1 VTGRPRVGRPPGRQR
16 PGGGALVLALILVAL
31 NLRPAIASVPPV
43 LPDIQRDL
51 GLSGTAAGALT
62 ALPVVCLGLFAP
74 VAARLAA
81 RFGVDRV
88 VAWALVVLGAGTLA
102 RAVGGAAGLFAAT
115 FLAGIGLAVGGA
127 LLPGIVKA
135 HFAADR
141 AATVTGL
148 YTTGLAGGALLAAAL
163 TVPLRNLFGGSW
175 APALAVWAL
184 PAVAALAV
192 WRQVAPRPAA
202 AGSAPPAGLGAP
214 APDPP
219 GSLSAAGAEARG
231 LDPPAASDLPAEAA
245 APPGQGLPWRSGLAW
260 RVTLYTGLQSLL
272 FYASL
277 TWLAPLFQ
285 AHGWSAER
293 AGALLAVFSLTQ
305 LVSTLGLP
313 VLADRTGDRRPWIAL
328 AVSACTA
335 GLLALAVAPLAAP
348 WLVAAVIGFGTGGM
362 FAMALTLLVDA
373 AADPA
378 ASRRLSGMAFLVGY
392 LLAAAGPAA
401 VGGLYDATGGF
412 TAAFLALVAVGVVTL
427 ALGVSVRRGQVVW
440 AAGPRSDGR
449 QPRCRRR

>member
-1 VTGRPRVGRPPGRQR
+1 VRRGPPALRPPRPRQ
-16 PGGGALVLALILVAL
+16 PGGGALVAALVLVAL

-51 GLSGTAAGALT
+51 HLSGTAAGALT

-74 VAARLAA
+74 VAARLAG
-81 RFGVDRV
+81 RCGVDRV
-88 VAWALVVLGAGTLA
+88 VAWALVVLGAGTAA
-102 RAVGGAAGLFAAT
+102 RAVGGAPGLFAAT

-141 AATVTGL
+141 AATVTGV

-192 WRQVAPRPAA
+192 WRQVAARAGGAVPPAGV
-202 AGSAPPAGLGAP
+202 AGSPAVAAPPAGAAGP
-214 APDPP
+214 PTDPEPP
-219 GSLSAAGAEARG
+219 GSRAAGGAGSRGASAAGEGLSPAR
-231 LDPPAASDLPAEAA
+231 DRR
-245 APPGQGLPWRSGLAW
+245 PWRSGLAW

-277 TWLAPLFQ
+277 TWLSPLFQ
-285 AHGWSAER
+285 ARGWSAER

-305 LVSTLGLP
+305 LVATLGLP

-328 AVSACTA
+328 SVGACTA
-335 GLLALAVAPLAAP
+335 GLLTLAVAPLAAP
-348 WLVAAVIGFGTGGM
+348 WLTAAVIGFGTGGQ

-373 AADPA
+373 AADAA

-412 TAAFLALVAVGVVTL
+412 TAAFLALTAVGVVTL
-427 ALGVSVRRGQVVW
+427 ALGVSVRRGAVV
-440 AAGPRSDGR
+440 
-449 QPRCRRR
+449 

>member
-1 VTGRPRVGRPPGRQR
+1 VRPPGRRQ
-16 PGGGALVLALILVAL
+16 PGGGALVAALVLVAL

-51 GLSGTAAGALT
+51 GLSGTGAGVLT
-62 ALPVVCLGLFAP
+62 ALPVLCLGLFAP
-74 VAARLAA
+74 AAAWLAG

-88 VAWALVVLGAGTLA
+88 VAWALIVLGAGTLA

-135 HFAADR
+135 HFPADR

-175 APALAVWAL
+175 APALAVWVL
-184 PAVAALAV
+184 PAAAALAV
-192 WRQVAPRPAA
+192 WRQVAPL
-202 AGSAPPAGLGAP
+202 AGSGSGSASGAGSRSATPDAEGAPP
-214 APDPP
+214 
-219 GSLSAAGAEARG
+219 RG
-231 LDPPAASDLPAEAA
+231 
-245 APPGQGLPWRSGLAW
+245 GLPWRSGLAW

-272 FYASL
+272 FYAAL
-277 TWLAPLFQ
+277 TWLSPLYQ
-285 AHGWSAER
+285 AHGWSGER
-293 AGALLAVFSLTQ
+293 AGLLLAVFSLAQ
-305 LVSTLGLP
+305 LVATLGLP
-313 VLADRTGDRRPWIAL
+313 ALADRTGDRRPWTAL
-328 AVSACTA
+328 AVGACTA

-348 WLVAAVIGFGTGGM
+348 WLVAAVIGFGTGGQ

-401 VGGLYDATGGF
+401 VGVLYDATGGF
-412 TAAFLALVAVGVVTL
+412 TAAFLALTVIGAVTL
-427 ALGVSVRRGQVVW
+427 ALGVSVRRGAVV
-440 AAGPRSDGR
+440 
-449 QPRCRRR
+449 

>member
-1 VTGRPRVGRPPGRQR
+1 VRRRPPAARPPGPRR

-51 GLSGTAAGALT
+51 HLSGTAGGALT

-88 VAWALVVLGAGTLA
+88 VAWALVVLGTGTLA

-135 HFAADR
+135 HFAVDR

-163 TVPLRNLFGGSW
+163 TVPLRNLLGGSW

-192 WRQVAPRPAA
+192 WRWVAAPA
-202 AGSAPPAGLGAP
+202 
-214 APDPP
+214 APDP
-219 GSLSAAGAEARG
+219 
-231 LDPPAASDLPAEAA
+231 PAEAA
-245 APPGQGLPWRSGLAW
+245 APARGGLPWRSGLAW

-277 TWLAPLFQ
+277 TWLSPLFQ

-305 LVSTLGLP
+305 LVATLGLP

-328 AVSACTA
+328 AVGACTA

-348 WLVAAVIGFGTGGM
+348 WLVAAVIGFGTGGQ

-412 TAAFLALVAVGVVTL
+412 TAAFLALTAVGVVTL
-427 ALGVSVRRGQVVW
+427 ALGVSVRRGAVV
-440 AAGPRSDGR
+440 
-449 QPRCRRR
+449 

>member
-1 VTGRPRVGRPPGRQR
+1 VRRRPPAVRPPGLRR

-163 TVPLRNLFGGSW
+163 TVPLRNLLGGSW

-192 WRQVAPRPAA
+192 WRRVA
-202 AGSAPPAGLGAP
+202 APPA

-219 GSLSAAGAEARG
+219 AGDAGPPTSLTPSALPAGPAPLGPRSVAGPG
-231 LDPPAASDLPAEAA
+231 LPGDDPAAEG
-245 APPGQGLPWRSGLAW
+245 APTARDGLPWRSGLAW

-277 TWLAPLFQ
+277 TWLSPLFQ

-305 LVSTLGLP
+305 LVATLGLP

-348 WLVAAVIGFGTGGM
+348 WLVAAVIGFGTGGQ

-412 TAAFLALVAVGVVTL
+412 TAAFLALTAVGVVTL
-427 ALGVSVRRGQVVW
+427 ALGVSVRRGAVV
-440 AAGPRSDGR
+440 
-449 QPRCRRR
+449 

>member
-1 VTGRPRVGRPPGRQR
+1 VRGRPHAVRPPGPRQ
-16 PGGGALVLALILVAL
+16 PGGGALVLALVLVAL

-51 GLSGTAAGALT
+51 RLSGTAAGALT

-74 VAARLAA
+74 VAARLAG

-115 FLAGIGLAVGGA
+115 FVAGIGLAVGGA

-135 HFAADR
+135 NFAADR
-141 AATVTGL
+141 AATVTGM

-163 TVPLRNLFGGSW
+163 TVPLRNLLGGSW

-192 WRQVAPRPAA
+192 WRQVAA
-202 AGSAPPAGLGAP
+202 PAG
-214 APDPP
+214 P
-219 GSLSAAGAEARG
+219 GGPG
-231 LDPPAASDLPAEAA
+231 PAEAS
-245 APPGQGLPWRSGLAW
+245 PPARGGLPWRSGLAW

-277 TWLAPLFQ
+277 TWLSPLFQ
-285 AHGWSAER
+285 ARGWSAER

-305 LVSTLGLP
+305 LVATLGLP

-328 AVSACTA
+328 SVSACTA

-348 WLVAAVIGFGTGGM
+348 WLVAAVIGFGTGGQ

-412 TAAFLALVAVGVVTL
+412 TAAFLALTVIGMVTL
-427 ALGVSVRRGQVVW
+427 ALGVSVRRGAVV
-440 AAGPRSDGR
+440 
-449 QPRCRRR
+449 

>member
-1 VTGRPRVGRPPGRQR
+1 VRPPGRRQ
-16 PGGGALVLALILVAL
+16 PGGGALVAALVLVAL

-51 GLSGTAAGALT
+51 GLSGTGAGVLT
-62 ALPVVCLGLFAP
+62 ALPVLCLGLFAP
-74 VAARLAA
+74 AAAWLAG

-88 VAWALVVLGAGTLA
+88 VAWALIVLGAGTLA

-135 HFAADR
+135 HFPADR

-184 PAVAALAV
+184 PAAAALAV
-192 WRQVAPRPAA
+192 WRRVAPLAGPGSRSAGG
-202 AGSAPPAGLGAP
+202 AGSRSAGPEAEGPPP
-214 APDPP
+214 
-219 GSLSAAGAEARG
+219 RG
-231 LDPPAASDLPAEAA
+231 
-245 APPGQGLPWRSGLAW
+245 GLPWRSGLAW

-272 FYASL
+272 FYAAL
-277 TWLAPLFQ
+277 TWLSPLYQ
-285 AHGWSAER
+285 AHGWSGER
-293 AGALLAVFSLTQ
+293 AGLLLAVFSLTQ
-305 LVSTLGLP
+305 LVATLGLP
-313 VLADRTGDRRPWIAL
+313 VLADRTGDRRPWTAL
-328 AVSACTA
+328 AVGSCTA

-348 WLVAAVIGFGTGGM
+348 WPVAALIGFGTGGQ

-401 VGGLYDATGGF
+401 VGVLYDATGGF
-412 TAAFLALVAVGVVTL
+412 TASFLALTVIGAVTL
-427 ALGVSVRRGQVVW
+427 ALGVSVRRGAVV
-440 AAGPRSDGR
+440 
-449 QPRCRRR
+449 

>member
-1 VTGRPRVGRPPGRQR
+1 MRRGARTVRPPGPRQ
-16 PGGGALVLALILVAL
+16 PGGGALVLALALVAL

-51 GLSGTAAGALT
+51 RLSGAAAGALT

-74 VAARLAA
+74 VAARLAG

-163 TVPLRNLFGGSW
+163 TVPLRNLLGGSW

-192 WRQVAPRPAA
+192 WRQVAAT
-202 AGSAPPAGLGAP
+202 AGIGPPAGPEPLGSRSVGGAGSRSVGGAGSRSASP
-214 APDPP
+214 A
-219 GSLSAAGAEARG
+219 AEAS
-231 LDPPAASDLPAEAA
+231 PPAR
-245 APPGQGLPWRSGLAW
+245 GGLPWRSGLAW

-277 TWLAPLFQ
+277 TWLSPLFQ
-285 AHGWSAER
+285 ARGWSAER

-305 LVSTLGLP
+305 LVATLGLP

-348 WLVAAVIGFGTGGM
+348 WLVAAVIGFGTGGQ

-412 TAAFLALVAVGVVTL
+412 TAAFLALTAIGVVTL
-427 ALGVSVRRGQVVW
+427 ALGVSIRRGAVV
-440 AAGPRSDGR
+440 
-449 QPRCRRR
+449 

>member
-1 VTGRPRVGRPPGRQR
+1 
-16 PGGGALVLALILVAL
+16 LVLVAL

-51 GLSGTAAGALT
+51 HLSGTAAGALT

-74 VAARLAA
+74 VAARLAG

-115 FLAGIGLAVGGA
+115 FVAGIGLAVGGA

-135 HFAADR
+135 NFAADR
-141 AATVTGL
+141 AATVTGM

-163 TVPLRNLFGGSW
+163 TVPLRNLLGGAW

-192 WRQVAPRPAA
+192 WRRVAVPAGPGPPGPGP
-202 AGSAPPAGLGAP
+202 AGEASPPA
-214 APDPP
+214 
-219 GSLSAAGAEARG
+219 RG
-231 LDPPAASDLPAEAA
+231 
-245 APPGQGLPWRSGLAW
+245 GLPWRSGLAW

-277 TWLAPLFQ
+277 TWLSPLFQ
-285 AHGWSAER
+285 ARGWSAER

-305 LVSTLGLP
+305 LVATLGLP

-328 AVSACTA
+328 SVSACTA
-335 GLLALAVAPLAAP
+335 GLLALALAPLAAP
-348 WLVAAVIGFGTGGM
+348 WLVAAVIGFGTGGQ

-412 TAAFLALVAVGVVTL
+412 TAAFLGLTGIGVVTL
-427 ALGVSVRRGQVVW
+427 AFGVSVRRGAVV
-440 AAGPRSDGR
+440 
-449 QPRCRRR
+449 

>member
-1 VTGRPRVGRPPGRQR
+1 VRRRPPAARPPGPRR

-51 GLSGTAAGALT
+51 HLSGTAGGALT

-88 VAWALVVLGAGTLA
+88 VAWALVVLGTGTLA

-163 TVPLRNLFGGSW
+163 TVPLRNLLGGSW

-192 WRQVAPRPAA
+192 WRRVA
-202 AGSAPPAGLGAP
+202 APPA
-214 APDPP
+214 PP
-219 GSLSAAGAEARG
+219 TCGGGGAGAWWA
-231 LDPPAASDLPAEAA
+231 
-245 APPGQGLPWRSGLAW
+245 
-260 RVTLYTGLQSLL
+260 
-272 FYASL
+272 
-277 TWLAPLFQ
+277 
-285 AHGWSAER
+285 
-293 AGALLAVFSLTQ
+293 
-305 LVSTLGLP
+305 
-313 VLADRTGDRRPWIAL
+313 
-328 AVSACTA
+328 
-335 GLLALAVAPLAAP
+335 AVA
-348 WLVAAVIGFGTGGM
+348 
-362 FAMALTLLVDA
+362 
-373 AADPA
+373 
-378 ASRRLSGMAFLVGY
+378 
-392 LLAAAGPAA
+392 
-401 VGGLYDATGGF
+401 
-412 TAAFLALVAVGVVTL
+412 
-427 ALGVSVRRGQVVW
+427 
-440 AAGPRSDGR
+440 
-449 QPRCRRR
+449 

>member
-1 VTGRPRVGRPPGRQR
+1 
-16 PGGGALVLALILVAL
+16 LVLVAL

-51 GLSGTAAGALT
+51 GLSGTGAGVLT
-62 ALPVVCLGLFAP
+62 ALPVLCLGLFAP
-74 VAARLAA
+74 AAAWLAG

-102 RAVGGAAGLFAAT
+102 RAVGSAAVLFAAT

-135 HFAADR
+135 DFPADR
-141 AATVTGL
+141 AATVTGM

-184 PAVAALAV
+184 PAAAALVV
-192 WRQVAPRPAA
+192 WRKVAGHAGAPAEPA
-202 AGSAPPAGLGAP
+202 PPPAGRP
-214 APDPP
+214 
-219 GSLSAAGAEARG
+219 
-231 LDPPAASDLPAEAA
+231 
-245 APPGQGLPWRSGLAW
+245 PWRSGLAW

-272 FYASL
+272 FYAAL
-277 TWLAPLFQ
+277 TWLSPLYR
-285 AHGWSAER
+285 AYGWSAER
-293 AGALLAVFSLTQ
+293 AGLLLAVFSLTQ
-305 LVSTLGLP
+305 LVAALGLP
-313 VLADRTGDRRPWIAL
+313 ALADRTGDRRPWIAL
-328 AVSACTA
+328 AVGACTA
-335 GLLALAVAPLAAP
+335 GLLTVAVAPLAAP
-348 WLVAAVIGFGTGGM
+348 WLAAAVIGFGTGGQ
-362 FAMALTLLVDA
+362 FAMALTLLVDT

-401 VGGLYDATGGF
+401 VGILHDATGGF
-412 TAAFLALVAVGVVTL
+412 TEAFLALTVIGVVTL
-427 ALGVSVRRGQVVW
+427 ALGVSVRRGAVV
-440 AAGPRSDGR
+440 
-449 QPRCRRR
+449 

>member
-1 VTGRPRVGRPPGRQR
+1 VSGSRPGR
-16 PGGGALVLALILVAL
+16 GGLVAALVLVAL

-51 GLSGTAAGALT
+51 GLSGTGDGVLT
-62 ALPVVCLGLFAP
+62 ALPVLCLGLFAP
-74 VAARLAA
+74 AAAWLAG

-88 VAWALVVLGAGTLA
+88 VAWALIVLGAGTLA
-102 RAVGGAAGLFAAT
+102 RAVGGVAGLFAAT

-135 HFAADR
+135 HFPADR

-184 PAVAALAV
+184 PAAAALAV
-192 WRQVAPRPAA
+192 WRRVAPLAG
-202 AGSAPPAGLGAP
+202 AGSRSAGPEAEGAPPP
-214 APDPP
+214 
-219 GSLSAAGAEARG
+219 RG
-231 LDPPAASDLPAEAA
+231 
-245 APPGQGLPWRSGLAW
+245 GLPWHSGLAW

-272 FYASL
+272 FYAAL
-277 TWLAPLFQ
+277 TWLSPLYQ
-285 AHGWSAER
+285 AHGWSPER
-293 AGALLAVFSLTQ
+293 AGLLLAVFSLTQ
-305 LVSTLGLP
+305 LVATLGLP
-313 VLADRTGDRRPWIAL
+313 PLADRTGDRRPWTAL
-328 AVSACTA
+328 AVGACTA
-335 GLLALAVAPLAAP
+335 GMLALAVAPLAAP
-348 WLVAAVIGFGTGGM
+348 WLVAAVIGFGTGGQ

-401 VGGLYDATGGF
+401 VGVLYDATGGF
-412 TAAFLALVAVGVVTL
+412 TASFLALTVIGAVTL
-427 ALGVSVRRGQVVW
+427 ALGVSVRRGAVV
-440 AAGPRSDGR
+440 
-449 QPRCRRR
+449 

>member
-1 VTGRPRVGRPPGRQR
+1 MHPEGVRGGPDTARPPGRRR
-16 PGGGALVLALILVAL
+16 PGGGTLAAALVLVAL

-51 GLSGTAAGALT
+51 GLSGTAAGVLT
-62 ALPVVCLGLFAP
+62 ALPVVCLGVFAP

-81 RFGVDRV
+81 RFGVGRV
-88 VAWALVVLGAGTLA
+88 VAASLVVLGAGTLA
-102 RAVGGAAGLFAAT
+102 RAAGGAAWLYAAT
-115 FLAGIGLAVGGA
+115 LVAGAGLAVGGA

-135 HFAADR
+135 HFPEDR

-184 PAVAALAV
+184 PAVAALAA
-192 WRQVAPRPAA
+192 WRRVTMVVGADRP
-202 AGSAPPAGLGAP
+202 PGAP
-214 APDPP
+214 A
-219 GSLSAAGAEARG
+219 ARG
-231 LDPPAASDLPAEAA
+231 
-245 APPGQGLPWRSGLAW
+245 GTPWRSGLAW

-272 FYASL
+272 FYAVL
-277 TWLAPLFQ
+277 TWLSPLYQ
-285 AHGWSAER
+285 ARGWSAER
-293 AGALLAVFSLTQ
+293 AGALLAVFSLAQ
-305 LVSTLGLP
+305 LVATLGLP

-328 AVSACTA
+328 SVGACTV
-335 GLLALAVAPLAAP
+335 GLLLVAVAPLAAP
-348 WLVAAVIGFGTGGM
+348 WPVAALIGFGVGGQ
-362 FAMALTLLVDA
+362 FAMALTLLVDV

-392 LLAAAGPAA
+392 LLAAAGPPA

-412 TAAFLALVAVGVVTL
+412 TAAFLALTGIGVATL
-427 ALGVSVRRGQVVW
+427 ALGVSVRRGRVV
-440 AAGPRSDGR
+440 
-449 QPRCRRR
+449 

>member
-1 VTGRPRVGRPPGRQR
+1 VRPPGPRS
-16 PGGGALVLALILVAL
+16 PGGGALILALVLVAL

-51 GLSGTAAGALT
+51 HLSGTAAGALT

-74 VAARLAA
+74 VAARLAG
-81 RFGVDRV
+81 RVGVDRV

-184 PAVAALAV
+184 PAVAALVV
-192 WRQVAPRPAA
+192 WRRVAP
-202 AGSAPPAGLGAP
+202 PPAG
-214 APDPP
+214 PDPP
-219 GSLSAAGAEARG
+219 GSLGGGGAGALG
-231 LDPPAASDLPAEAA
+231 GGPAAEGAPA
-245 APPGQGLPWRSGLAW
+245 GGGLPWRSGLAW

-277 TWLAPLFQ
+277 TWLSPLFQ
-285 AHGWSAER
+285 ARGWSAER

-305 LVSTLGLP
+305 LVATLGLP

-328 AVSACTA
+328 AVGACTA
-335 GLLALAVAPLAAP
+335 GLLVLAVAPLAAP
-348 WLVAAVIGFGTGGM
+348 WLVAAVIGFGTGGQ

-373 AADPA
+373 AADAA

-412 TAAFLALVAVGVVTL
+412 TAAFLALTAVGVVTL
-427 ALGVSVRRGQVVW
+427 ALGVSVRRGAVV
-440 AAGPRSDGR
+440 
-449 QPRCRRR
+449 

>member
-1 VTGRPRVGRPPGRQR
+1 
-16 PGGGALVLALILVAL
+16 LVLVAL

-51 GLSGTAAGALT
+51 RLSGTAAGALT

-74 VAARLAA
+74 VAARLAG

-135 HFAADR
+135 HVAADR

-163 TVPLRNLFGGSW
+163 TVPLRNLLGGSW

-192 WRQVAPRPAA
+192 WRRVAVPA
-202 AGSAPPAGLGAP
+202 GTGPPAGPEPLGSGSASGAGSRSAGGAGSRSAGGAGSRSASP
-214 APDPP
+214 A
-219 GSLSAAGAEARG
+219 AEAS
-231 LDPPAASDLPAEAA
+231 PPAR
-245 APPGQGLPWRSGLAW
+245 GGLPWRSGLAW

-277 TWLAPLFQ
+277 TWLSPLFQ
-285 AHGWSAER
+285 ARGWSAER

-305 LVSTLGLP
+305 LVATLGLP

-328 AVSACTA
+328 SVSACTA
-335 GLLALAVAPLAAP
+335 GLLAVAVAPLAAP
-348 WLVAAVIGFGTGGM
+348 WLVAAVIGFGTGGQ

-412 TAAFLALVAVGVVTL
+412 TAAFLALTVIGLVTL
-427 ALGVSVRRGQVVW
+427 ALGVSVRRGAVV
-440 AAGPRSDGR
+440 
-449 QPRCRRR
+449 

>member
-1 VTGRPRVGRPPGRQR
+1 VRGSR
-16 PGGGALVLALILVAL
+16 PGGGGLVAALVLVAL

-51 GLSGTAAGALT
+51 GLSGTAAGVLT

-74 VAARLAA
+74 AAARLAG

-88 VAWALVVLGAGTLA
+88 VAGALVVLGAGTLA
-102 RAVGGAAGLFAAT
+102 RAAAGVAGLYAAT
-115 FLAGIGLAVGGA
+115 FLAGAGLAVGGA

-135 HFAADR
+135 HFPGDR

-163 TVPLRNLFGGSW
+163 TVPLRNLFGGAW

-192 WRQVAPRPAA
+192 WRQVATLPGLAGRASSPR
-202 AGSAPPAGLGAP
+202 G
-214 APDPP
+214 
-219 GSLSAAGAEARG
+219 
-231 LDPPAASDLPAEAA
+231 
-245 APPGQGLPWRSGLAW
+245 GLPWRSGLAW

-277 TWLAPLFQ
+277 TWLAPLYQ

-293 AGALLAVFSLTQ
+293 AGALLAVFSLAQ
-305 LVSTLGLP
+305 LVSALGLP

-328 AVSACTA
+328 SVGSCTV

-348 WLVAAVIGFGTGGM
+348 WLVAAVIGFGTGGQ

-373 AADPA
+373 AADA
-378 ASRRLSGMAFLVGY
+378 EASRRLSGMAFLVGY

-412 TAAFLALVAVGVVTL
+412 AVAFLALTVIGVVTL
-427 ALGVSVRRGQVVW
+427 ALGVSVRRGQVV
-440 AAGPRSDGR
+440 
-449 QPRCRRR
+449 

>member
-1 VTGRPRVGRPPGRQR
+1 
-16 PGGGALVLALILVAL
+16 LVLVAL

-51 GLSGTAAGALT
+51 GLSGTGAGALT
-62 ALPVVCLGLFAP
+62 ALPVLCLGLFAP
-74 VAARLAA
+74 AAAWLAG

-102 RAVGGAAGLFAAT
+102 KAVGSAAVLFAAT

-135 HFAADR
+135 HFPADR
-141 AATVTGL
+141 AATVTGM

-163 TVPLRNLFGGSW
+163 TVPLRNLFGGAW

-184 PAVAALAV
+184 PAAVALLVWRRVAA
-192 WRQVAPRPAA
+192 R
-202 AGSAPPAGLGAP
+202 AGSPPAEPAAPPAG
-214 APDPP
+214 
-219 GSLSAAGAEARG
+219 
-231 LDPPAASDLPAEAA
+231 
-245 APPGQGLPWRSGLAW
+245 GLPWRSGLAW

-272 FYASL
+272 FYAAL
-277 TWLAPLFQ
+277 TWLSPLYR

-293 AGALLAVFSLTQ
+293 AGLLLAVFSLTQ
-305 LVSTLGLP
+305 LVAALGLP
-313 VLADRTGDRRPWIAL
+313 ALADRTGDRRPWTAL

-335 GLLALAVAPLAAP
+335 GLLTVAVAPLAAP
-348 WLVAAVIGFGTGGM
+348 WLAAGVIGFGTGGQ
-362 FAMALTLLVDA
+362 FAMALTLLVDT

-392 LLAAAGPAA
+392 LLAATGPAA
-401 VGGLYDATGGF
+401 VGILHDATGGF
-412 TAAFLALVAVGVVTL
+412 TEAFLALTVIGVVTL
-427 ALGVSVRRGQVVW
+427 ALGVSVRRGAVV
-440 AAGPRSDGR
+440 
-449 QPRCRRR
+449 

>member
-1 VTGRPRVGRPPGRQR
+1 VRGRPHAVQPPGPRQ
-16 PGGGALVLALILVAL
+16 PGGGALVLALVLVAL

-74 VAARLAA
+74 LAARLAG

-115 FLAGIGLAVGGA
+115 FIAGIGLAVGGA

-163 TVPLRNLFGGSW
+163 TVPLRNLLGGSW

-192 WRQVAPRPAA
+192 WRQVAA
-202 AGSAPPAGLGAP
+202 PAG
-214 APDPP
+214 P
-219 GSLSAAGAEARG
+219 GGPG
-231 LDPPAASDLPAEAA
+231 PAEASPA
-245 APPGQGLPWRSGLAW
+245 GRGGLPWRSGLAW

-277 TWLAPLFQ
+277 TWLSPLFQ
-285 AHGWSAER
+285 ARGWSAER

-305 LVSTLGLP
+305 LVATLGLP

-328 AVSACTA
+328 SVSACTA

-348 WLVAAVIGFGTGGM
+348 WLVAAVIGFGTGGQ

-412 TAAFLALVAVGVVTL
+412 TAAFLALTAVGVVTL
-427 ALGVSVRRGQVVW
+427 ALGVSVRRGAVV
-440 AAGPRSDGR
+440 
-449 QPRCRRR
+449 

>member
-1 VTGRPRVGRPPGRQR
+1 VRGSR
-16 PGGGALVLALILVAL
+16 PGGGGLVAALVLVAL

-51 GLSGTAAGALT
+51 GLSGTAAGVLT

-74 VAARLAA
+74 AAARLAG
-81 RFGVDRV
+81 RFGVERV
-88 VAWALVVLGAGTLA
+88 VAGALVVLGAGTLA
-102 RAVGGAAGLFAAT
+102 RAAGGVAGLYAAT
-115 FLAGIGLAVGGA
+115 FLAGAGLAVGGA

-135 HFAADR
+135 HFPGDR

-163 TVPLRNLFGGSW
+163 TVPLRNLFGGAW

-192 WRQVAPRPAA
+192 WRQVAMLPGLTRPAPAAVEPGLAEPGAAGAGAAGAAAELGPAA
-202 AGSAPPAGLGAP
+202 AGPAGRGP
-214 APDPP
+214 AGRASP
-219 GSLSAAGAEARG
+219 AGG
-231 LDPPAASDLPAEAA
+231 
-245 APPGQGLPWRSGLAW
+245 GLPWRSGLAW

-277 TWLAPLFQ
+277 TWLAPLYQ

-293 AGALLAVFSLTQ
+293 AGALLAVFSLAQ

-328 AVSACTA
+328 SVGSCTA

-348 WLVAAVIGFGTGGM
+348 WLVAAVIGFGTGGQ

-373 AADPA
+373 AADA
-378 ASRRLSGMAFLVGY
+378 EASRRLSGMAFLVGY

-412 TAAFLALVAVGVVTL
+412 AVAFLALTVIGVVTL
-427 ALGVSVRRGQVVW
+427 ALGVSVRRGQVV
-440 AAGPRSDGR
+440 
-449 QPRCRRR
+449 

>member
-1 VTGRPRVGRPPGRQR
+1 MRGRPHAVRPPGRRQ
-16 PGGGALVLALILVAL
+16 PGGGALVLALVLVAL

-51 GLSGTAAGALT
+51 RLSGTAAGALT

-74 VAARLAA
+74 VAARLAG

-115 FLAGIGLAVGGA
+115 FVAGIGLAVGGA

-163 TVPLRNLFGGSW
+163 TVPLRNLLGGAW

-192 WRQVAPRPAA
+192 WRRVAVPAGPGPPGPGP
-202 AGSAPPAGLGAP
+202 AGEASPPA
-214 APDPP
+214 
-219 GSLSAAGAEARG
+219 RG
-231 LDPPAASDLPAEAA
+231 
-245 APPGQGLPWRSGLAW
+245 GLPWRSGLAW

-277 TWLAPLFQ
+277 TWLSPLFQ
-285 AHGWSAER
+285 ARGWSAER

-305 LVSTLGLP
+305 LVATLGLP

-328 AVSACTA
+328 SVSACTA

-348 WLVAAVIGFGTGGM
+348 WLVAAVIGFGTGGQ

-412 TAAFLALVAVGVVTL
+412 TAAFLALTVIGMVTL
-427 ALGVSVRRGQVVW
+427 ALGVSVRRGAVV
-440 AAGPRSDGR
+440 
-449 QPRCRRR
+449 

>member
-1 VTGRPRVGRPPGRQR
+1 MRGRPHAVRPPGRRQ
-16 PGGGALVLALILVAL
+16 PGGGALVLALVLVAL

-51 GLSGTAAGALT
+51 RLSGTAAGALT

-74 VAARLAA
+74 VAARLAG

-115 FLAGIGLAVGGA
+115 FVAGIGLAVGGA

-163 TVPLRNLFGGSW
+163 TVPLRNLLGGAW

-192 WRQVAPRPAA
+192 WRRVAVPAGPGPPGPGP
-202 AGSAPPAGLGAP
+202 AGEASPPA
-214 APDPP
+214 
-219 GSLSAAGAEARG
+219 RG
-231 LDPPAASDLPAEAA
+231 
-245 APPGQGLPWRSGLAW
+245 GLPWRSGLAW

-277 TWLAPLFQ
+277 TWLSPLFQ
-285 AHGWSAER
+285 ARGWSAER

-305 LVSTLGLP
+305 LVATLGLP

-328 AVSACTA
+328 SVSACTA

-348 WLVAAVIGFGTGGM
+348 WLVAAVIGFGTGGQ

-412 TAAFLALVAVGVVTL
+412 TAAFLALTVIGMVTL
-427 ALGVSVRRGQVVW
+427 ALGVSVRPGAVV
-440 AAGPRSDGR
+440 
-449 QPRCRRR
+449 

>member
-1 VTGRPRVGRPPGRQR
+1 
-16 PGGGALVLALILVAL
+16 VLALILVAL

-51 GLSGTAAGALT
+51 QLSGTAAGALT

-102 RAVGGAAGLFAAT
+102 RAVGGAVGLFAAT

-135 HFAADR
+135 HVAADR
-141 AATVTGL
+141 QATVTGL

-163 TVPLRNLFGGSW
+163 TVPLRNLLGGSW

-184 PAVAALAV
+184 LAVAALAV
-192 WRQVAPRPAA
+192 WRRVAPPP
-202 AGSAPPAGLGAP
+202 GPGPDPPAGP
-214 APDPP
+214 APPP
-219 GSLSAAGAEARG
+219 GRG
-231 LDPPAASDLPAEAA
+231 
-245 APPGQGLPWRSGLAW
+245 GLPWRSGLAW

-277 TWLAPLFQ
+277 TWLSPLFQ

-305 LVSTLGLP
+305 LVATLGLP

-348 WLVAAVIGFGTGGM
+348 WLVAAVIGFGTGGQ

-392 LLAAAGPAA
+392 LLAAVGPAA

-412 TAAFLALVAVGVVTL
+412 TAAFLALTAVGVVTL
-427 ALGVSVRRGQVVW
+427 ALGVSVRRGAVV
-440 AAGPRSDGR
+440 
-449 QPRCRRR
+449 

>member
-1 VTGRPRVGRPPGRQR
+1 VRGRPHAVRPPGPRQ
-16 PGGGALVLALILVAL
+16 PGGGALVLALVLVAL

-74 VAARLAA
+74 LAARLAD
-81 RFGVDRV
+81 RFGVDRA

-115 FLAGIGLAVGGA
+115 FVAGIGLAVGGA

-135 HFAADR
+135 NFAADR
-141 AATVTGL
+141 AATVTGM

-163 TVPLRNLFGGSW
+163 TVPLRNLLGGSW

-192 WRQVAPRPAA
+192 WRQVAA
-202 AGSAPPAGLGAP
+202 PAG
-214 APDPP
+214 P
-219 GSLSAAGAEARG
+219 GGPG
-231 LDPPAASDLPAEAA
+231 PAEAS
-245 APPGQGLPWRSGLAW
+245 PPARGGLPWRSGLAW

-277 TWLAPLFQ
+277 TWLSPLFQ
-285 AHGWSAER
+285 ARGWSAER

-305 LVSTLGLP
+305 LVATLGLP

-328 AVSACTA
+328 SVSACTA

-348 WLVAAVIGFGTGGM
+348 WLVAAVIGFGTGGQ

-378 ASRRLSGMAFLVGY
+378 AARRLSGMAFLVGY

-412 TAAFLALVAVGVVTL
+412 TAAFLALTAVGVVTL
-427 ALGVSVRRGQVVW
+427 ALGVSVRRGAVV
-440 AAGPRSDGR
+440 
-449 QPRCRRR
+449 

>member
-1 VTGRPRVGRPPGRQR
+1 VKGRPRAVRPPGRR
-16 PGGGALVLALILVAL
+16 PGGGALVLALVLVAL

-43 LPDIQRDL
+43 LPDIQHDL
-51 GLSGTAAGALT
+51 GLSGTGAGVLT
-62 ALPVVCLGLFAP
+62 ALPVLCLGLFAP
-74 VAARLAA
+74 AAAWLAS

-102 RAVGGAAGLFAAT
+102 RALGGAAVLFAAT

-135 HFAADR
+135 HFPADR

-184 PAVAALAV
+184 PAAAALLV
-192 WRQVAPRPAA
+192 WRQVAAPGRPAA
-202 AGSAPPAGLGAP
+202 EPAP
-214 APDPP
+214 A
-219 GSLSAAGAEARG
+219 AGG
-231 LDPPAASDLPAEAA
+231 
-245 APPGQGLPWRSGLAW
+245 GLPWRSGLAW

-272 FYASL
+272 FYAAL
-277 TWLAPLFQ
+277 TWLSPLYR
-285 AHGWSAER
+285 ARGWSAER
-293 AGALLAVFSLTQ
+293 AGLLLAVFSLTQ
-305 LVSTLGLP
+305 LVATLGLP
-313 VLADRTGDRRPWIAL
+313 ALADRTGDRRPWTAL
-328 AVSACTA
+328 AVGACTA
-335 GLLALAVAPLAAP
+335 GLLVVAVAPMAAP
-348 WLVAAVIGFGTGGM
+348 WLAAAVIGFGTGGQ
-362 FAMALTLLVDA
+362 FAMALTLLVDT

-401 VGGLYDATGGF
+401 VGVLHDVTGGF
-412 TAAFLALVAVGVVTL
+412 TAAFLALTVIGVVTL
-427 ALGVSVRRGQVVW
+427 TLGVSVRRGAVV
-440 AAGPRSDGR
+440 
-449 QPRCRRR
+449 

>member
-1 VTGRPRVGRPPGRQR
+1 
-16 PGGGALVLALILVAL
+16 LVLVAL

-43 LPDIQRDL
+43 LPDIQHDL
-51 GLSGTAAGALT
+51 GLSGTGAGVLT
-62 ALPVVCLGLFAP
+62 ALPVLCLGLFAP
-74 VAARLAA
+74 AAAWLAG

-102 RAVGGAAGLFAAT
+102 RAVGGAAVLFAAT

-135 HFAADR
+135 HFPADR

-184 PAVAALAV
+184 PAAAALLV
-192 WRQVAPRPAA
+192 WRQVAA
-202 AGSAPPAGLGAP
+202 AGSRGPAAEPAP
-214 APDPP
+214 A
-219 GSLSAAGAEARG
+219 AGG
-231 LDPPAASDLPAEAA
+231 
-245 APPGQGLPWRSGLAW
+245 GLPWRSGLAW

-272 FYASL
+272 FYAAL
-277 TWLAPLFQ
+277 TWLSPLYR

-293 AGALLAVFSLTQ
+293 AGLLLAVFSLTQ
-305 LVSTLGLP
+305 LVATLGLP
-313 VLADRTGDRRPWIAL
+313 ALADRTGDRRPWTAL
-328 AVSACTA
+328 AVGACTA
-335 GLLALAVAPLAAP
+335 GLLVVAVAPMAAP
-348 WLVAAVIGFGTGGM
+348 WLAAAVIGFGTGGQ
-362 FAMALTLLVDA
+362 FAMALTLLVDT

-401 VGGLYDATGGF
+401 VGVLHDATGGF
-412 TAAFLALVAVGVVTL
+412 TAAFLALTVIGVVTL
-427 ALGVSVRRGQVVW
+427 ALGVSVRRGAVV
-440 AAGPRSDGR
+440 
-449 QPRCRRR
+449 

>member
-1 VTGRPRVGRPPGRQR
+1 MRGGPDTVRPPGRRR
-16 PGGGALVLALILVAL
+16 PGGGALAAALVLVAL
-31 NLRPAIASVPPV
+31 TLRPAIASVPPV

-51 GLSGTAAGALT
+51 GLSGTAAGLLT

-81 RFGVDRV
+81 RFGVDRA
-88 VAWALVVLGAGTLA
+88 VAWAVVVLGVGTVA
-102 RAVGGAAGLFAAT
+102 RATGGVAGLFAAT
-115 FLAGIGLAVGGA
+115 LVAGAGLAVGGA

-135 HFAADR
+135 HFPEDR

-163 TVPLRNLFGGSW
+163 TVPLRNLLGGSW

-184 PAVAALAV
+184 PAVAALVV
-192 WRQVAPRPAA
+192 WRQVAAVVGPDRQAGERASPR
-202 AGSAPPAGLGAP
+202 G
-214 APDPP
+214 
-219 GSLSAAGAEARG
+219 R
-231 LDPPAASDLPAEAA
+231 
-245 APPGQGLPWRSGLAW
+245 LPWRSGLAW

-277 TWLAPLFQ
+277 TWLSPLYQ

-293 AGALLAVFSLTQ
+293 AGALLAVFSLAQ
-305 LVSTLGLP
+305 LVATLGLP

-328 AVSACTA
+328 SVGACTT
-335 GLLALAVAPLAAP
+335 GLLAVAVAPLAAP
-348 WLVAAVIGFGTGGM
+348 WLAAAVIGFGAGGQ
-362 FAMALTLLVDA
+362 FAMALTLLVDV

-412 TAAFLALVAVGVVTL
+412 TAAFLALTGIGVVTL
-427 ALGVSVRRGQVVW
+427 ALGVSVRRGPVV
-440 AAGPRSDGR
+440 
-449 QPRCRRR
+449 

>member
-1 VTGRPRVGRPPGRQR
+1 MRRGARTVRPPGPRQ
-16 PGGGALVLALILVAL
+16 PGGGALVLGLVLVAL

-51 GLSGTAAGALT
+51 RLSGTAAGALT

-74 VAARLAA
+74 VAARLAG
-81 RFGVDRV
+81 RFGVGRV

-148 YTTGLAGGALLAAAL
+148 YTTGLAGGALVAAAL
-163 TVPLRNLFGGSW
+163 TVPLRNLLGGSW

-192 WRQVAPRPAA
+192 WRQVAAT
-202 AGSAPPAGLGAP
+202 AGTGPPAGPEPLGSRSAGGAGSRSAGGAGSRSASGAGSRSASGAGSRSASP
-214 APDPP
+214 A
-219 GSLSAAGAEARG
+219 AEAS
-231 LDPPAASDLPAEAA
+231 PPAR
-245 APPGQGLPWRSGLAW
+245 GGLPWRSGLAW

-277 TWLAPLFQ
+277 TWLSPLFQ
-285 AHGWSAER
+285 ARGWSAER

-305 LVSTLGLP
+305 LVATLGLP

-348 WLVAAVIGFGTGGM
+348 WLVAAVIGFGTGGQ

-412 TAAFLALVAVGVVTL
+412 TAAFLALTAVGVVTL
-427 ALGVSVRRGQVVW
+427 ALGVSIRRGAVV
-440 AAGPRSDGR
+440 
-449 QPRCRRR
+449 

>member
-1 VTGRPRVGRPPGRQR
+1 MRRGARTVRPPGPRQ
-16 PGGGALVLALILVAL
+16 PGGGALVLGLVLVAL

-51 GLSGTAAGALT
+51 RLSGAAAGALT

-74 VAARLAA
+74 VAARLAG
-81 RFGVDRV
+81 RFGVGRV

-102 RAVGGAAGLFAAT
+102 RAVGGVAGLFAAT

-163 TVPLRNLFGGSW
+163 TVPLRNLLGGSW

-192 WRQVAPRPAA
+192 WRQVAAT
-202 AGSAPPAGLGAP
+202 AGIGPPAGPEPLGSRSASGAGSRSASGAGSRSASP
-214 APDPP
+214 A
-219 GSLSAAGAEARG
+219 AEAS
-231 LDPPAASDLPAEAA
+231 PPAR
-245 APPGQGLPWRSGLAW
+245 GGLPWRSGLAW

-277 TWLAPLFQ
+277 TWLSPLFQ
-285 AHGWSAER
+285 ARGWSAER

-305 LVSTLGLP
+305 LVATLGLP

-348 WLVAAVIGFGTGGM
+348 WLVAAVIGFGTGGQ

-412 TAAFLALVAVGVVTL
+412 TAAFLALTAIGVVTL
-427 ALGVSVRRGQVVW
+427 ALGVSIRRGAVV
-440 AAGPRSDGR
+440 
-449 QPRCRRR
+449 

>member
-1 VTGRPRVGRPPGRQR
+1 VRGRPHAVRPPGRRQ
-16 PGGGALVLALILVAL
+16 PGGGALVAALVLVAL

-51 GLSGTAAGALT
+51 RLSGTAAGALT

-74 VAARLAA
+74 VAARLAG

-115 FLAGIGLAVGGA
+115 FVAGIGLAVGGA

-163 TVPLRNLFGGSW
+163 TVPLRNLLGGAW

-192 WRQVAPRPAA
+192 WRRVAVPA
-202 AGSAPPAGLGAP
+202 GPGPPAPGP
-214 APDPP
+214 AGEASPP
-219 GSLSAAGAEARG
+219 ARG
-231 LDPPAASDLPAEAA
+231 
-245 APPGQGLPWRSGLAW
+245 GLPWRSGLAW

-277 TWLAPLFQ
+277 TWLSPLFQ
-285 AHGWSAER
+285 ARGWSAER

-305 LVSTLGLP
+305 LVATLGLP

-328 AVSACTA
+328 SVSACTA
-335 GLLALAVAPLAAP
+335 GLLVLAVAPLAAP
-348 WLVAAVIGFGTGGM
+348 WLVAAVIGFGTGGQ

-412 TAAFLALVAVGVVTL
+412 TAAFLALTVVGVVTL
-427 ALGVSVRRGQVVW
+427 ALGVSVRRGAVV
-440 AAGPRSDGR
+440 
-449 QPRCRRR
+449 

>member
-1 VTGRPRVGRPPGRQR
+1 VRGRPHAVRPPGRRQ
-16 PGGGALVLALILVAL
+16 PGGGALVLALVLVAL

-51 GLSGTAAGALT
+51 RLSGTAAGALT

-74 VAARLAA
+74 VAARLAG

-115 FLAGIGLAVGGA
+115 FVAGIGLAVGGA

-163 TVPLRNLFGGSW
+163 TVPLRNLLGGAW

-192 WRQVAPRPAA
+192 WRRVAVPAGPGPPGPGP
-202 AGSAPPAGLGAP
+202 AGEASPPA
-214 APDPP
+214 
-219 GSLSAAGAEARG
+219 RG
-231 LDPPAASDLPAEAA
+231 
-245 APPGQGLPWRSGLAW
+245 GLPWRSGLAW

-277 TWLAPLFQ
+277 TWLSPLFQ
-285 AHGWSAER
+285 ARGWSAER

-305 LVSTLGLP
+305 LVATLGLP

-328 AVSACTA
+328 SVSACTA

-348 WLVAAVIGFGTGGM
+348 WLVAAVIGFGTGGQ

-412 TAAFLALVAVGVVTL
+412 TAAFLALTVIGMVTL
-427 ALGVSVRRGQVVW
+427 ALGVSVRPGAVV
-440 AAGPRSDGR
+440 
-449 QPRCRRR
+449 

>member
-1 VTGRPRVGRPPGRQR
+1 VKGRRHAVRPPGRRR
-16 PGGGALVLALILVAL
+16 PGGGALVVALVLVAL

-51 GLSGTAAGALT
+51 GLSGTGAGVLT
-62 ALPVVCLGLFAP
+62 ALPVLCLGLFAP
-74 VAARLAA
+74 AAAWLAG

-102 RAVGGAAGLFAAT
+102 RALGGAAALFAAT

-135 HFAADR
+135 HFPADR

-184 PAVAALAV
+184 PAAVALLIWGQVAAPVGPGGSPAGPGGV
-192 WRQVAPRPAA
+192 PSGPASPGEPGAGGAPRN
-202 AGSAPPAGLGAP
+202 
-214 APDPP
+214 P
-219 GSLSAAGAEARG
+219 GPAAGA
-231 LDPPAASDLPAEAA
+231 PP
-245 APPGQGLPWRSGLAW
+245 PPGGGLPWRSGLAW

-272 FYASL
+272 FYAAL
-277 TWLAPLFQ
+277 TWLSPLYQ

-293 AGALLAVFSLTQ
+293 AGLLLAVFSLSQ
-305 LVSTLGLP
+305 LVATLGLP
-313 VLADRTGDRRPWIAL
+313 ALADRTGDRRPWTAL
-328 AVSACTA
+328 AVGACTA
-335 GLLALAVAPLAAP
+335 GLLVVAVAPLAAP
-348 WLVAAVIGFGTGGM
+348 WLAAGVIGFGAGGQ
-362 FAMALTLLVDA
+362 FAMALTLLVDT

-401 VGGLYDATGGF
+401 VGILHDATGGF
-412 TAAFLALVAVGVVTL
+412 TAAFLALTVIGVVTL
-427 ALGVSVRRGQVVW
+427 ALGVSIRRGAVV
-440 AAGPRSDGR
+440 
-449 QPRCRRR
+449 

>member
-1 VTGRPRVGRPPGRQR
+1 VTGRPHAARPPGRQR

-51 GLSGTAAGALT
+51 GLSGTGAGVLT
-62 ALPVVCLGLFAP
+62 ALPVLCLGLFAP
-74 VAARLAA
+74 AAAWLAG
-81 RFGVDRV
+81 RFGVGRV

-135 HFAADR
+135 HFPADR

-184 PAVAALAV
+184 PAAVALLV
-192 WRQVAPRPAA
+192 WRQVAAPAA
-202 AGSAPPAGLGAP
+202 PGGPPAEAAPPGEPSAGPGGLRGPAAEAAPPAGG
-214 APDPP
+214 
-219 GSLSAAGAEARG
+219 
-231 LDPPAASDLPAEAA
+231 
-245 APPGQGLPWRSGLAW
+245 GLPWRSGLAW

-272 FYASL
+272 FYAAL
-277 TWLAPLFQ
+277 TWLSPLYR

-293 AGALLAVFSLTQ
+293 AGLLLAVFSLTQ
-305 LVSTLGLP
+305 LVATLGLP
-313 VLADRTGDRRPWIAL
+313 ALADRTGDRRPWTAL
-328 AVSACTA
+328 AVGACTA
-335 GLLALAVAPLAAP
+335 GLLAVAVAPLAAP
-348 WLVAAVIGFGTGGM
+348 WLAAAVIGFGTGGQ
-362 FAMALTLLVDA
+362 FAMALTLLVDT

-401 VGGLYDATGGF
+401 VGILHDATGGF
-412 TAAFLALVAVGVVTL
+412 TAAFLALTVIGVVTL
-427 ALGVSVRRGQVVW
+427 ALGVSVRRGAVV
-440 AAGPRSDGR
+440 
-449 QPRCRRR
+449 

>member
-1 VTGRPRVGRPPGRQR
+1 MSDSRPGR
-16 PGGGALVLALILVAL
+16 GGLVLALVLVAL

-51 GLSGTAAGALT
+51 GLSGAAAGALT

-74 VAARLAA
+74 VAARLAG

-102 RAVGGAAGLFAAT
+102 RAVGGAVGLFAAT
-115 FLAGIGLAVGGA
+115 FLAGVGLAVGGA

-135 HFAADR
+135 HFPADR

-163 TVPLRNLFGGSW
+163 TVPLRNLLGGSW

-184 PAVAALAV
+184 PAAAALAV
-192 WRQVAPRPAA
+192 WRQVAV
-202 AGSAPPAGLGAP
+202 
-214 APDPP
+214 PP
-219 GSLSAAGAEARG
+219 GSGPPTGSGPAGEASPPRG
-231 LDPPAASDLPAEAA
+231 GS
-245 APPGQGLPWRSGLAW
+245 PWRSGLAW

-272 FYASL
+272 FYAAL
-277 TWLAPLFQ
+277 TWLAPLYQ
-285 AHGWSAER
+285 ARGWSAER

-305 LVSTLGLP
+305 LVATLGLP

-328 AVSACTA
+328 SVSACTA
-335 GLLALAVAPLAAP
+335 GLLAVAVAPLAAP
-348 WLVAAVIGFGTGGM
+348 WLVAAVIGFGTGGQ

-412 TAAFLALVAVGVVTL
+412 TAAFLGLTGIGVVTL
-427 ALGVSVRRGQVVW
+427 AFGVSVRRGAVV
-440 AAGPRSDGR
+440 
-449 QPRCRRR
+449 

>member
-1 VTGRPRVGRPPGRQR
+1 
-16 PGGGALVLALILVAL
+16 LVLVAL

-51 GLSGTAAGALT
+51 RLSGAAAGALT

-74 VAARLAA
+74 VAARLAG

-163 TVPLRNLFGGSW
+163 TVPLRNLLGGSW

-192 WRQVAPRPAA
+192 WRQVAAT
-202 AGSAPPAGLGAP
+202 AGTGPPAGPEPLGSGSASGAGSRSTSP
-214 APDPP
+214 A
-219 GSLSAAGAEARG
+219 AEAS
-231 LDPPAASDLPAEAA
+231 PPAR
-245 APPGQGLPWRSGLAW
+245 GGLPWRSGLAW

-277 TWLAPLFQ
+277 TWLSPLFQ
-285 AHGWSAER
+285 ARGWSAER

-305 LVSTLGLP
+305 LVATLGLP

-348 WLVAAVIGFGTGGM
+348 WLVAAVIGFGTGGQ

-412 TAAFLALVAVGVVTL
+412 TAAFLALTAVGVVTL
-427 ALGVSVRRGQVVW
+427 ALGVSIRRGAVV
-440 AAGPRSDGR
+440 
-449 QPRCRRR
+449 